1 MSGSPNFGNPDSG
14 EIVNP
19 GGGWDEVAE
28 LANKNS
34 SDSQDLDNPDSNGPD
49 HEDNRSSEELS
60 KEPFLFDDYSYYP
73 HKEHRPETSERDKMV
88 EELSETEPIDA
99 RIFAE
104 YCKGTGVSIVR
115 AVDAFAAEVQDS
127 AGISDQL
134 GVNACVNGIDQ
145 ALKNYYGS
153 VADDVVGVFDSHY
166 SHEKPQHNDGRIND
180 PNSALQETISKK
192 KQSIADCI
200 FGVLDLLQGVSK
212 VSPDVQ
218 DGFKTFAGLDYD
230 KNLFSRINDY
240 LQSNNDEVKRSYL
253 NDICRGIQSERD
265 DLRTLGELLHNAG
278 LLNGKDI
285 NAEVFSDHIKSSRL
299 YFVKGILGYAKGL
312 EDGLNASPESSS
324 STNSGSGGPELSKED
339 FI

>member
-34 SDSQDLDNPDSNGPD
+34 SDSQGLDNLTSNGPD
-49 HEDNRSSEELS
+49 HKDNGSSGELS
-60 KEPFLFDDYSYYP
+60 KEDFLLGGYDHYP
-73 HKEHRPETSERDKMV
+73 HREYSPEISERDKMI
-88 EELSETEPIDA
+88 EELSETEPINA
-99 RIFAE
+99 RILTE
-104 YCKGTGVSIVR
+104 CCNKTEVSIVR
-115 AVDAFAAEVQDS
+115 AVNAFAAEVQDS

-153 VADDVVGVFDSHY
+153 VADDVVGVLDSHY
-166 SHEKPQHNDGRIND
+166 SHEKPQDNDGRIND

-299 YFVKGILGYAKGL
+299 HFVKGILGYAKGL

-324 STNSGSGGPELSKED
+324 STNSGSGGPELSKEA
-339 FI
+339 FV